1 MKNFEI
7 TGNGYEPKGEVM
19 LDGKTI
25 DPLNHPDLVFSGK
38 VAGFCANARLSFLAE
53 TNTWKIAGDPTEAAM
68 IVLSKKSVSTAT
80 LWNRKYQKFL
90 SAV

>member
-38 VAGFCANARLSFLAE
+38 VAGFCANARLSF
-53 TNTWKIAGDPTEAAM
+53 
-68 IVLSKKSVSTAT
+68 
-80 LWNRKYQKFL
+80 
-90 SAV
+90 